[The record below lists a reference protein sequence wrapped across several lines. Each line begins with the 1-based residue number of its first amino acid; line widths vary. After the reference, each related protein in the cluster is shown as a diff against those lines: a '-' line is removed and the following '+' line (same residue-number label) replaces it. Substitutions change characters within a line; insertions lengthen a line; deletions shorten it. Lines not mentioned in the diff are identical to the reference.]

1 MNILTTS
8 ACRKFICKC
17 IQSQRANLVAMS
29 TVNFLLPNFSSHP
42 LQYHIGNRENWW
54 WVILNQFDDF
64 VPHRRIKSP
73 PIFDSQLI
81 WHLQMH
87 SSRVLLY
94 KYLPSNNGSALYT
107 VRASSL
113 YRMIKMYTVR
123 ASWFSRKIS
132 SKLMKQYSILLRHKY
147 MFSITTLYG
156 S

>member
-1 MNILTTS
+1 MCTVRLVNYFGLCTIPSHCSNFNCCSTPSSRWQRHWLKPFLFKYTIVISIMSQLWANKHMNILTTS

-81 WHLQMH
+81 
-87 SSRVLLY
+87 
-94 KYLPSNNGSALYT
+94 
-107 VRASSL
+107 
-113 YRMIKMYTVR
+113 
-123 ASWFSRKIS
+123 
-132 SKLMKQYSILLRHKY
+132 
-147 MFSITTLYG
+147 
-156 S
+156 